1 MRAAI
6 AAETAGIPSVS
17 IVCRGFE
24 KQASATGRGLG
35 FDGLRLAVLDGHVDA
50 QSAEVMLERFDAV
63 TVDQVVDGLVGQLD
77 DASHAESKTAEPSA
91 LDIVAT
97 GTAEQINAEF
107 LARGWTDGNPI
118 LPPTRAAVEALL
130 AAGGHD
136 PWAVLGIATSSG
148 RDMTKWSVA
157 VNAVMAGC
165 TAEHIPVLMAAAQ
178 ILADPHYGVEHSGN
192 TTGADA
198 LMIVSGPEISG
209 LGFNSGV
216 GALREGT
223 HANTAVGR
231 WLRLYLR
238 NVFGFTTDEHDKA
251 TFGNSTRV
259 VLAEDHETLI
269 ELGWPSL
276 GADLGATAPDIT
288 SIARMNTGII
298 VGSVFGSTPEAI
310 LPYLGDGLARS
321 AGWDLTHLYGLGR
334 EQFRP
339 LIVLSPVLART
350 FANAG
355 WTKQDVRA
363 GLFAHARIPAWRFE
377 KLIGD
382 WSNLTPGR
390 LTLVEHV
397 ELGNI
402 DAMFAESDDPDRLV
416 PIVAAPEQIMVAV
429 AGDPNRTNAFVF
441 ANDGAHGDWTTAPV
455 QMASVDDLSCLVPDQ
470 ESGPPP
476 Q

>member
-130 AAGGHD
+130 TAGGHD

-223 HANTAVGR
+223 HATVSYTHLTLPTMMPVFIRAIETMSGAVAPRSAPRLGHPSSMSVSWSSANTTRVLFPKVALSCSSVVKPKTLRRYSRSHRPTAVFACVPSRSAPTPLLNPSAEISGP
-231 WLRLYLR
+231 L
-238 NVFGFTTDEHDKA
+238 TIMSA
-251 TFGNSTRV
+251 SAPV
-259 VLAEDHETLI
+259 VLPEC
-269 ELGWPSL
+269 
-276 GADLGATAPDIT
+276 
-288 SIARMNTGII
+288 
-298 VGSVFGSTPEAI
+298 STP
-310 LPYLGDGLARS
+310 
-321 AGWDLTHLYGLGR
+321 
-334 EQFRP
+334 
-339 LIVLSPVLART
+339 
-350 FANAG
+350 
-355 WTKQDVRA
+355 
-363 GLFAHARIPAWRFE
+363 
-377 KLIGD
+377 
-382 WSNLTPGR
+382 
-390 LTLVEHV
+390 
-397 ELGNI
+397 
-402 DAMFAESDDPDRLV
+402 
-416 PIVAAPEQIMVAV
+416 
-429 AGDPNRTNAFVF
+429 
-441 ANDGAHGDWTTAPV
+441 
-455 QMASVDDLSCLVPDQ
+455 
-470 ESGPPP
+470 
-476 Q
+476 